1 MHVDWQALHICWS
14 HAGHMTVTFWSH
26 DSPVG
31 FKPLKA
37 KDVQQPDAEAGA
49 PLVLLLLVDGTV
61 DLLDNPDKHL
71 TVHACRR
78 KAVEGTWRGGEEE
91 EEGEERGREE
101 EGGGGRRREEE
112 GGGR

>member
-1 MHVDWQALHICWS
+1 
-14 HAGHMTVTFWSH
+14 MTVTFWSH

-71 TVHACRR
+71 TVHACREKGGR
-78 KAVEGTWRGGEEE
+78 RDMERGEEE

-101 EGGGGRRREEE
+101 EGGGGRRREEGDE
-112 GGGR
+112 GRRVREREGTS